1 MTVVGNKLI
10 HGTLTEKTIGA
21 AMEVHSVLGA
31 GFLESVYEEAL
42 AIEFNIRKIP
52 FERQKNFKIS
62 YKGIYA
68 KEFICD
74 FLVDNLVIV
83 ELKAIKGITEIEQA
97 QLLNY
102 LKASGLE
109 VGLLLNFGAKS
120 LEYKR
125 MIYSNPRNP

>member
-1 MTVVGNKLI
+1 
-10 HGTLTEKTIGA
+10 
-21 AMEVHSVLGA
+21 MEVHSILGS
-31 GFLESVYEEAL
+31 GFWESVYEEAL

-52 FERQKNFKIS
+52 FEKQKTFKVL

-74 FLVDNLVIV
+74 FVVSNLVIV
-83 ELKAIKGITEIEQA
+83 ELKAIKMITEIEQA

-102 LKASGLE
+102 LKSSGLE

-125 MIYSNPRNP
+125 MIYSNL

>member
-1 MTVVGNKLI
+1 MNVTEDKLV
-10 HGTLTEKTIGA
+10 HSALTGKILGA
-21 AMEVHSVLGA
+21 AMEVHSILGT
-31 GFLESVYEEAL
+31 GFWENVYEEAL

-52 FERQKNFKIS
+52 FERQKTFEVS
-62 YKGIYA
+62 YKGIFA

-74 FLVDNLVIV
+74 FVVGGLVIV
-83 ELKAIKGITEIEQA
+83 ELKAIKRITEIEQA

-102 LKASGLE
+102 LKTSGLE

-125 MIYSNPRNP
+125 MIYSNP